1 MTFRLTPQMSA
12 ALRAGQSPLAPL
24 IEVALPGYTLRH
36 LVGSGE
42 VMWGAKKFVG
52 MDPKFGVLAAA
63 GTLKDGVGDE
73 APDWDLTFIP
83 PSEASAAELTAASA
97 QGGDVSGWLAVVD
110 RATGQ
115 ILPEPIQL
123 FAGDLDVARLRVGK
137 GTRSVE
143 WRCSSALEP
152 FHDQEV
158 GAKLSDAWHRN
169 IWPGEL
175 GLSNMT
181 GIEKTSY
188 WGVASPPP
196 TVIYQGGTTTPSF
209 IARLLGG

>member
-24 IEVALPGYTLRH
+24 IEVSLPGYTLRQ

-42 VMWGAKKFVG
+42 VAWGSKVFVG
-52 MDPKFGVLAAA
+52 TDPKFGVLAAA
-63 GTLKDGVGDE
+63 GTLKDGIGDD
-73 APDWDLTFIP
+73 APDWDLTFMP
-83 PSEASAAELTAASA
+83 PNETSAAELTSSSA
-97 QGGDVSGWLAVVD
+97 QGGAVSGWLAVVD
-110 RATGQ
+110 RTTGQ
-115 ILPEPIQL
+115 ILPEPVQL
-123 FAGDLDVARLRVGK
+123 FAGELDVARLRVGK

-152 FHDQEV
+152 FHDQEI

-196 TVIYQGGTTTPSF
+196 TVIYQGGPTTASF
-209 IARLLGG
+209 IARLLK